1 MRCRNC
7 GAELPEGQLI
17 CPVCHAKVQIVPDYN
32 PLEDV
37 LAREVKGSVEYATR
51 PIDPGDVR
59 RYRSREER
67 ENDYATRV
75 LNQGEY
81 RSSTRVLSQGEM
93 GRIRS
98 QYTQAPS
105 YSRYGSRSTDG
116 SGASYQGNSY
126 VRKDQNRAGQDPGYV
141 RRNTWDNSY
150 VRREA
155 GNVAGGNSYAGR
167 SSGNPV
173 QENGYVRRDS
183 GSNVRGN
190 ASGWRASSGYWQNT
204 GNVRRETGGMQ
215 RNMGNA
221 RQEAESKRLRNGD
234 DRQNVQERQR
244 QQKSRKRR
252 SAKKRMQKFITIFC
266 MIMAI
271 GGILGFLL
279 YQNSYA
285 GTVGKGQ
292 NALQSGDYSTAES
305 YFERAVQKDVKK
317 ADAYSGLSK
326 VYIQQKNLDKAEE
339 VFITVI
345 DSQPENADLYEA
357 AIRFYIDTEQQEK
370 ISPLLDGCD
379 EAVLSRVSDYVSEMP
394 TFSIDEGTYQE
405 VQEISLSGEGEI
417 HYTDDGSTPT
427 ASSTLY
433 KEPILLDV
441 GTTVIKAVCI
451 NKKGIPSL
459 TASRSYTI
467 ELPIADAPAVTPS
480 TGQYNAPFQITIQV
494 PEGYTAYYTT
504 DGSTPSAA
512 SEQYTGPIDMPQGSL
527 IFSAVLVSDSG
538 KMTGI
543 TKRNYVLQTE

>member
-51 PIDPGDVR
+51 PIDSGDVR

-81 RSSTRVLSQGEM
+81 RSSTRVLNQGEM

-98 QYTQAPS
+98 QYTQTPS
-105 YSRYGSRSTDG
+105 YSRYGSRSADG
-116 SGASYQGNSY
+116 SGASYRENGY
-126 VRKDQNRAGQDPGYV
+126 VRKDQNRAGSDLGYV
-141 RRNTWDNSY
+141 RRNTWDN
-150 VRREA
+150 
-155 GNVAGGNSYAGR
+155 NSY
-167 SSGNPV
+167 
-173 QENGYVRRDS
+173 
-183 GSNVRGN
+183 VRGN
-190 ASGWRASSGYWQNT
+190 ARQDTDS
-204 GNVRRETGGMQ
+204 RRL
-215 RNMGNA
+215 
-221 RQEAESKRLRNGD
+221 KNGD
-234 DRQNVQERQR
+234 NRRNAQERQR

-252 SAKKRMQKFITIFC
+252 SAKKRVQKFVTIFC
-266 MIMAI
+266 MILVI

-292 NALQSGDYSTAES
+292 KALQSGDYSTAEG
-305 YFERAVQKDVKK
+305 YFERAVQKDVKR

-394 TFSIDEGTYQE
+394 TFSMDEGTYQE

-417 HYTDDGSTPT
+417 HYTEDGSTPT

-504 DGSTPSAA
+504 DDSTPSAA

-543 TKRNYVLQTE
+543 TKRNYVLQME

>member
-51 PIDPGDVR
+51 PIDSGDVR

-98 QYTQAPS
+98 QYTQTPS
-105 YSRYGSRSTDG
+105 YSRYGSRSADG
-116 SGASYQGNSY
+116 SGASYRGNGY
-126 VRKDQNRAGQDPGYV
+126 VRKDQNRAGSDLGYV

-150 VRREA
+150 VRRDA

-167 SSGNPV
+167 SA
-173 QENGYVRRDS
+173 
-183 GSNVRGN
+183 GN
-190 ASGWRASSGYWQNT
+190 ASDWRASSGYRQNT

-215 RNMGNA
+215 RNMGSVQQETGGIQRNLGNT
-221 RQEAESKRLRNGD
+221 RQETDGRRPRNGD
-234 DRQNVQERQR
+234 NRQNVQGRQR
-244 QQKSRKRR
+244 QKKSRKRR
-252 SAKKRMQKFITIFC
+252 SAKKRMQKFVTIFC
-266 MIMAI
+266 MILVI

-305 YFERAVQKDVKK
+305 YFQRAVQKDVKR
-317 ADAYSGLSK
+317 AEAYSGLSK

-345 DSQPENADLYEA
+345 DSQPENAELYEA

-394 TFSIDEGTYQE
+394 TFSMDEGTYQE

-467 ELPIADAPAVTPS
+467 ELPIADAPAITPS

-504 DGSTPSAA
+504 DDSTPSAA

-543 TKRNYVLQTE
+543 TKRNYVLQME